1 LIDITA
7 FRTTLELY
15 AEKSAIALA
24 ILLVAYIGGKIA
36 ERLLSRIGKE
46 TVKKTENEL
55 DDVLFGLME
64 YAVRYVIIGLAVI
77 LAAKQFGLN
86 AYPMVSAILVVLFS
100 RPLSKVTGY
109 VLKTME
115 ESYTKKSDT
124 TADEMVFP
132 LINHTVKYVIFVFA
146 AIVALGQLG
155 IQIVP
160 FVAGLGIMGL
170 AIAFAAK
177 DTLANVISGIF
188 IIIDQ
193 PFKVGDRIE
202 IWSAPKQQAT
212 WGDVV
217 GIGLRSTKIR
227 TTDNLII
234 IIPNLAIASRDIINY
249 TTDSPQIR
257 VRIPVGISYES
268 DLEKTERILLK
279 IAGQTSGV
287 SKKPAPEVIFTN
299 FGDFSVDL
307 ELSIWIENARK
318 RRKMISEIGYK
329 IRKEFKRKGVEIP
342 YPKRDIYIKEG
353 KMEGKK

>member
-1 LIDITA
+1 MVDITY
-7 FRTTLELY
+7 FRTTLESYL
-15 AEKSAIALA
+15 AKIAIALA
-24 ILLVAYIGGKIA
+24 ILMLGYFGSKIA
-36 ERLLSRIGKE
+36 KYLLARIEKE
-46 TVKKTENEL
+46 TVEKTENEL
-55 DDVLFGLME
+55 DDVLFGLIE
-64 YAVRYVIIGLAVI
+64 YGVRYVIVGLAVI
-77 LAAKQFGLN
+77 FAAKQFGLD
-86 AYPMVSAILVVLFS
+86 AFPVVSAALVVLFA
-100 RPLSKVTGY
+100 RPLSKVTGFI
-109 VLKTME
+109 LKTVE
-115 ESYTKKSDT
+115 ENYVKKTDT
-124 TADEMVFP
+124 NADEMVFP
-132 LINHTVKYVIFVFA
+132 LINHTVKYVIFIFA
-146 AIVALGQLG
+146 GIVALGQLG

-188 IIIDQ
+188 LIIDQ

-202 IWSAPKQQAT
+202 VWSAPKQQST
-212 WGDVV
+212 WGDVIE
-217 GIGLRSTKIR
+217 IGLRTTKIR

-268 DLEKTERILLK
+268 DLEKTEKILLK
-279 IAGQTSGV
+279 IAGETSGV
-287 SKKPAPEVIFTN
+287 SKKPAPEVVFTN

-329 IRKEFKRKGVEIP
+329 VRKDFKREGVEIP
-342 YPKRDIYIKEG
+342 YPKRDIFIREG
-353 KMEGKK
+353 KPLKKK